1 MSDVDLQ
8 KRIFQTIETEGPLS
22 LSQIAREVEV
32 KESVAENA
40 ISDLVDR
47 DLVVVSSYGCESK
60 FRCEAPV
67 PISELAFRGELTP
80 TQAVIRYLYEKQGYG
95 QSQIARIL
103 NYSPGNIQ
111 TNLDRIEEKLD
122 RELTQSDEDQI

>member
-1 MSDVDLQ
+1 MSDANLQ
-8 KRIFQTIETEGPLS
+8 KRILQTIEAEGSLS
-22 LSQIAREVEV
+22 LSQIAKEVEV
-32 KESVAENA
+32 KESTADSA

-47 DLVVVSSYGCESK
+47 NLVIVSSYEGESK
-60 FRCEAPV
+60 FRCGVPV

-80 TQAVIRYLYEKQGYG
+80 TQAVIRYLYETQGCG

-111 TNLDRIEEKLD
+111 TNLDRIEEKLG
-122 RELTQSDEDQI
+122 RELTQNDED